1 MSAKNNDQLW
11 VLGVDGGGTKT
22 QAAVVDA
29 HGRVRG
35 EGLAGPSSFDKT
47 NLKLAAAS
55 IRDAIDGACAAAGIK
70 RKQLN
75 AAFFGM
81 AGVTSEQDRAHVRA
95 IAVKLGLA
103 AERVGVDHDL
113 RAALAGGLSGRPG
126 IVLIAG
132 TGSSCYGVNAAGAT
146 WKSGGYGTLISDEG
160 SSYWIGLR
168 AIRAAVMIQ
177 DGRLPGSSPALLVE
191 PVMRQLGIGGI
202 DDIMHRLHV
211 QGIAPVDVAA
221 FAPLLIA
228 AAQQGDAYSLNVL
241 REGMQLLAECVAAV
255 ARKLSMAD
263 DACELALVG
272 GVFKN
277 GDLVIEPLRQAVR
290 AVLPGC
296 SVKLAELPPVHGACI
311 VALQSI
317 GVTVD
322 EGVIRQMRG

>member
-1 MSAKNNDQLW
+1 MSMNNDL
-11 VLGVDGGGTKT
+11 VLALGVDGGGTKT
-22 QAAVVDA
+22 QAAVVDE

-47 NLKLAAAS
+47 NLKLAAAN
-55 IRDAIDGACAAAGIK
+55 IRDAIDGACAAAGIN

-81 AGVTSEQDRAHVRA
+81 AGVTSEQDRAHVRG
-95 IAVKLGLA
+95 IAVKLGLP

-132 TGSSCYGVNAAGAT
+132 TGSSCYGVNAAGVS
-146 WKSGGYGTLISDEG
+146 WKSGGHGTMVSDEG

-191 PVMRQLGIGGI
+191 PVMRQLGISSV

-211 QGIAPVDVAA
+211 QGIAPVEVAA
-221 FAPLLIA
+221 FAPLLIT
-228 AAQQGDAYSLNVL
+228 AAQHGDAYAQSVL
-241 REGMQLLAECVAAV
+241 REGMQLLADCVAAV
-255 ARKLSMAD
+255 ARKLGMAD
-263 DACELALVG
+263 EACELALVG

-290 AVLPGC
+290 AAVPGC
-296 SVKLAELPPVHGACI
+296 SVKLAEMPPVHGACI
-311 VALQSI
+311 VALQNLGI
-317 GVTVD
+317 AVD
-322 EGVIRQMRG
+322 EAVIRQMRG